1 MNTMKKHNVTTTL
14 LFLAIAFVVGIIG
27 MIALDRNMSSAATE
41 DLRPAV
47 EAKRAS
53 IPAVGVGQ
61 TFQLLRHVDFAD
73 DPAGDPVTSYT
84 ILTIPMN
91 TYVRAIVTKV
101 TRAEGAADEF
111 DIQFS
116 NLTAESETVK
126 VNEVSL
132 ATINAAAI
140 TAIDEI
146 KTTDTLV
153 SINTGA
159 DGDGAGATTLTV
171 AAVDIWILC
180 ERLPG
185 ISGDED

>member
-1 MNTMKKHNVTTTL
+1 MKRQHYTRAITL
-14 LFLAIAFVVGIIG
+14 V
-27 MIALDRNMSSAATE
+27 IALIALMVGGLVMFTPAA
-41 DLRPAV
+41 PV
-47 EAKRAS
+47 S
-53 IPAVGVGQ
+53 WIPAQEGIGVPSHTSGL
-61 TFQLLRHVDFAD
+61 TYQLVRHVDFAVT
-73 DPAGDPVTSYT
+73 PAGDPVTSYT

-171 AAVDIWILC
+171 GAVDIWVLC
-180 ERLPG
+180 EPLYG
-185 ISGDED
+185 ATGDED

>member
-27 MIALDRNMSSAATE
+27 MIALDRNMSSAATV

-73 DPAGDPVTSYT
+73 DPLAAYTTSYT

-91 TYVRAIVTKV
+91 TYVRGIATKV
-101 TRAEGAADEF
+101 VRAEGAADEL
-111 DIQFS
+111 DIGFS
-116 NLTAESETVK
+116 NLTAESESVK
-126 VNEVSL
+126 VNEVAL
-132 ATINAAAI
+132 VTINAAAF

-153 SINTGA
+153 FIMTGTDNA
-159 DGDGAGATTLTV
+159 TLTV
-171 AAVDIWILC
+171 GAIDIWVLC

>member
-1 MNTMKKHNVTTTL
+1 MKRL
-14 LFLAIAFVVGIIG
+14 LTRWAPILAPIIIILTVLSVV
-27 MIALDRNMSSAATE
+27 ALGAT
-41 DLRPAV
+41 V
-47 EAKRAS
+47 S
-53 IPAVGVGQ
+53 WIPAQEGIGVPSHTSGL
-61 TFQLLRHVDFAD
+61 TYQLVRHVDFAVT
-73 DPAGDPVTSYT
+73 PAAAATTSYT

-101 TRAEGAADEF
+101 TRAEGAEDEF
-111 DIQFS
+111 DIAFS

-153 SINTGA
+153 SINTGT
-159 DGDGAGATTLTV
+159 DGALLTV
-171 AAVDIWILC
+171 GAVDIWVLC
-180 ERLPG
+180 EPLYG
-185 ISGDED
+185 ATGDED